1 MNLLTE
7 ELEAMVRA
15 EASAMEQK
23 GEMSP
28 KVLEAVRE
36 RGLFKLLVPRE
47 LGGHML
53 PLPEALRVFEGASRF
68 DGSFGWLVTI
78 GAGGGYFAGAME
90 PGVCR
95 ELLSPR
101 EAVIAGSGYPAGEAR
116 RVKGGYR
123 VSGRWK
129 YISGADYATLF
140 TVNCVIRDEGGK
152 DDGRVLSFI
161 LMPEQVNVLKDWRA
175 FGLKATGSHS
185 IAVEDAFVPERMTFD
200 IAEPYPVFKDPLFRY
215 PFLPFALTSFAA
227 VALGIA
233 DRFLE
238 EARVLIEAGRRV
250 WPSRRAEAGL
260 EAATRMVDRLAG
272 AKADFYRTV
281 DDTWEIHRNRPL
293 TGEEEEAINRRSRE
307 AAQTA
312 LQAAQTV
319 FPHLGMAGLME
330 NAPANRAWRDLHT
343 VCRHALLSDWG

>member
-53 PLPEALRVFEGASRF
+53 PLPEALRVFEGASRI

-78 GAGGGYFAGAME
+78 GAGGGYFAASME
-90 PGVCR
+90 PEVCR
-95 ELLSPR
+95 ALLSPR

-116 RVKGGYR
+116 RVEGGYR

-129 YISGADYATLF
+129 YISGATYATLF
-140 TVNCVIRDEGGK
+140 TVNCVIRDGEG
-152 DDGRVLSFI
+152 RIRSFI
-161 LMPEQVNVLKDWRA
+161 LMPEQVKVLRDWRA
-175 FGLKATGSHS
+175 FGLKATASHS
-185 IAVEDAFVPERMTFD
+185 IAVEEAFVPERMTFD
-200 IAEPYPVFKDPLFRY
+200 IAEPYPVYEDPLFRY

-233 DRFLE
+233 RHFLE
-238 EARVLIEAGRRV
+238 EARALIEAHRDV
-250 WPSRRAEAGL
+250 WPSRRVEAGL
-260 EAATRMVDRLAG
+260 EAVARMEERLERTITE
-272 AKADFYRTV
+272 FYRTV
-281 DDTWEIHRNRPL
+281 DDTWEIHCKRPL
-293 TGEEEEAINRRSRE
+293 DGEEAESINIRSKE
-307 AAQTA
+307 AAQAA
-312 LQAAQTV
+312 LHTAQTV
-319 FPHLGMAGLME
+319 FPHLGMAGIMDD
-330 NAPANRAWRDLHT
+330 APANRAWRDLHT
-343 VCRHALLSDWG
+343 ACRHVLLSSLG